1 MPQRAL
7 SELLALGVACALA
20 LIVAAANALAAT
32 TVGDARIVVESV
44 SGALE
49 GQVRALVPLDRVFQD
64 ERIETGAESATEIT
78 FLDGTTLIMGE
89 RSNLT
94 LTEVVFDADPD
105 DSKLVIT
112 AIEGVFKFASGNLR
126 SEAYEVRTPVATI
139 GIRGTVFTFVV
150 EADGTT
156 TVTALS
162 GEVRVANIE
171 GASRTLSSAGV
182 STVVFPRRS
191 GEDLAPPSLPGPP
204 PPIVAARVRQMDTT
218 IAGGRGVGVAPTV
231 GETLTAGVS
240 GDQVQAG
247 VGEPGGAAAGT
258 SHSAGDAGDAGDDE
272 ENLAAG
278 STQGGGGDQGGLTEG
293 SSSGGDST
301 SQSRQSGGGEEG
313 GDTAARKKGSESGA
327 DGAREDAGRPKT
339 SDRRQAQTTL
349 KDYKWEILGLSALLA
364 LFVYRELGS
373 SKGKTAMA
381 SALDRVK
388 TFLIAWLI
396 VWIFFGIV
404 FLGLFLLSNFGVIRL
419 KLV

>member
-7 SELLALGVACALA
+7 SELLALGLACALA

-64 ERIETGAESATEIT
+64 EHIETGAESATEIT

-105 DSKLVIT
+105 DSKVILT

-139 GIRGTVFTFVV
+139 GIRGTVFTLVV

-162 GEVRVANIE
+162 GEVRVTNIE
-171 GASRTLSSAGV
+171 GASRTLGSAGV

-191 GEDLAPPSLPGPP
+191 GEDLSPPSLPGPP
-204 PPIVAARVRQMDTT
+204 PPIVTARVRRMDTT
-218 IAGGRGVGVAPTV
+218 IAGGRRVGVTPTV
-231 GETLTAGVS
+231 GETLTAGVT

-247 VGEPGGAAAGT
+247 VGEPGGAVAGT
-258 SHSAGDAGDAGDDE
+258 SRSAGDAGDAGDDE

-278 STQGGGGDQGGLTEG
+278 STDGGGGNQGGLTGG
-293 SSSGGDST
+293 SSPGGGST
-301 SQSRQSGGGEEG
+301 SQSRQSGGGEG
-313 GDTAARKKGSESGA
+313 GATAARKKASANGA
-327 DGAREDAGRPKT
+327 GGASEDAGRRKK
-339 SDRRQAQTTL
+339 SDHRQAKTTL
-349 KDYKWEILGLSALLA
+349 MDYTWEILGLSVVLA
-364 LFVYRELGS
+364 FFVYRELGS

-388 TFLIAWLI
+388 TFVIAWLI

-404 FLGLFLLSNFGVIRL
+404 FLGLFLLGKFGVIRL
-419 KLV
+419 KLI

>member
-7 SELLALGVACALA
+7 SELLALGVVCALA

-49 GQVRALVPLDRVFQD
+49 GQVRALVPLDWVFQD

-247 VGEPGGAAAGT
+247 VGEPG
-258 SHSAGDAGDAGDDE
+258 DAGDAGDDE

-313 GDTAARKKGSESGA
+313 GDTAARERRSESGA
-327 DGAREDAGRPKT
+327 GGASEDAGRPKT